1 VIATLAFWILVL
13 AFVAAFAAQVG
24 RRVRLIAEAPNTFSL
39 DNLPFRIRRFLVD
52 VVLQR
57 RTIRE
62 RPAAGLMHAF
72 VFWGFVAFG
81 GYTSVEMLRGLGL
94 VDLTHTAW
102 FEAYRAALTP
112 FAIAVLVGIV
122 FLLVRRAFVRP
133 IALGSRV
140 SVESIVI
147 GLFITTLM
155 ITFLLTF
162 RLEEGTAAER
172 VNWWAHM
179 LVILTFLALIPASKH
194 MHLVLSPVTVFLKSP
209 ELGSLPNL
217 DFEKEQVGLETV
229 KDLASKMR
237 LDAFT
242 CVECGRCQVNCPAW
256 GAGKELNP
264 KTIILQTQ
272 EALLAGD
279 RERKLG
285 VVYTETVLWQCTTCG
300 ACENQCP
307 VGIEHLP
314 ILIGSR
320 RGLVSNGD
328 APDYLGS
335 MYNNLERR
343 SNIWGLSYDQRTKFV
358 QAAGIETF
366 DASKHDV
373 LVWLGCA
380 GSFDADFQK
389 SLRSLFEILRARGV
403 RFGVLAKER
412 CNGDPA
418 KRTGNEYMYQELANA
433 NIEDLKRA
441 APKRILTSCPH
452 CVKTIGADYRKF
464 GYEVE
469 IVHSSVFVEE
479 LTREWRADASD
490 RTSPPPQTSASG
502 DRTSPPQQVSAS
514 AQLSSSVDGTRSAS
528 ADGSRSAKASAE
540 RQIVTFHDPCYLGR
554 YGATVDEPR
563 ALIARF
569 GADIAEPVR
578 NRDNPFCC
586 GAGGGLLFADKEEEP
601 GSRISDVRFK
611 QLQATGAS
619 TVVTACPFCSIML
632 KGAQASA
639 GADTQFVDLMTF
651 VKDRMPPRS

>member
-1 VIATLAFWILVL
+1 MQTLVFWLL
-13 AFVAAFAAQVG
+13 FLTFVGAFAAQVA
-24 RRVRLIAEAPNTFSL
+24 RRVQLIGAAPNTFST
-39 DNLPFRIRRFLVD
+39 DTFSFRARRFLLD
-52 VVLQR
+52 VIFQL
-57 RTIRE
+57 RTIKE
-62 RPAAGLMHAF
+62 RPVAGVAHAF

-81 GYTSVEMLRGLGL
+81 GYTLTEFLRGLGI
-94 VDLTHTAW
+94 VDQTHSGW
-102 FEAYRAALTP
+102 FNAYRTVLAP
-112 FAIAVLVGIV
+112 FAVAVLGGILY
-122 FLLVRRAFVRP
+122 LLIRRAFVRP
-133 IALGSRV
+133 VGLGTKV
-140 SVESIVI
+140 SLESIVI
-147 GLFITTLM
+147 ALFIATLM

-162 RLEEGTAAER
+162 RLEEGTMAER
-172 VNWWAHM
+172 ANWWLHM
-179 LVILTFLALIPASKH
+179 IVILAFMALIPASKH
-194 MHLVLSPVTVFLKSP
+194 FHLVVSPITVFLKSP
-209 ELGSLPNL
+209 ELGNLPNL

-229 KDLASKMR
+229 KDLGSKSV

-272 EALLAGD
+272 EALLTGE

-285 VVYTETVLWQCTTCG
+285 ELYSEKVLWQCTTCG

-328 APDYLGS
+328 APEYLGA

-343 SNIWGLSYDQRTKFV
+343 SNIWGLGYDQRAKFV
-358 QAAGIETF
+358 QAAGLETF
-366 DASKHDV
+366 DAAKHDV

-389 SLRSLFEILRARGV
+389 SLRSLFAILRAKDV
-403 RFGVLAKER
+403 KFGVLAKER

-418 KRTGNEYMYQELANA
+418 KRTGNEYMFQELANG
-433 NIEDLKRA
+433 NIEELKA
-441 APKRILTSCPH
+441 AGARKILTSCPH
-452 CVKTIGADYRKF
+452 CVKTIGNDYRKF

-469 IVHSSVFVEE
+469 ILHTSVFVEQ
-479 LTREWRADASD
+479 LLRRDGARIDSGPAAAGASPDGGTRE
-490 RTSPPPQTSASG
+490 T
-502 DRTSPPQQVSAS
+502 
-514 AQLSSSVDGTRSAS
+514 
-528 ADGSRSAKASAE
+528 
-540 RQIVTFHDPCYLGR
+540 VTFHDPCYLGR
-554 YGATVDEPR
+554 YAGNVDEPR
-563 ALIARF
+563 ALLTRF
-569 GADIAEPVR
+569 GADIKEPER
-578 NRDNPFCC
+578 NRENPYCC

-611 QLQATGAS
+611 QLQATGAN

-651 VKDRMPPRS
+651 VKDRL